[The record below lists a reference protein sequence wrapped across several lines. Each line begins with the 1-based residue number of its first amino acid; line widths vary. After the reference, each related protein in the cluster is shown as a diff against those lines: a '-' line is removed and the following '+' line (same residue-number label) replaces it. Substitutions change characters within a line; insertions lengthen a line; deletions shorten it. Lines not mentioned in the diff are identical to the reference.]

1 MREFDPFAWE
11 FHEDPYPTYRWLRDE
26 APFYRNEK
34 LGFVA
39 LSRYDDVLTGFKDV
53 ERFSNKDGVALEQA
67 SQGDPSDTASF
78 LAMDPPRHDA
88 MRGLVA
94 RGFTPR
100 RVMDLEPRIRA
111 IATQHIDRFI
121 EQGRC
126 DFIQDF
132 AGKLPMDVV
141 SEMIGVPP
149 EDRDRLRFWA
159 DTLMHREDGV
169 IDIPKEGMEAALNM
183 IVYFQDLVAQR
194 KRQRTTDLAS
204 ALLDVQLEGQSLT
217 DREVISFLFLM
228 VIAGNETT
236 TKLLGNASYWLWK
249 HPGQRALVRA
259 DASLIPAW
267 VEETLRYDGSTQALA
282 RTLNGDLE
290 LHGQRLRD
298 GDRVVLLVGSAN
310 RDDRVFP
317 DPDRYDVL
325 RDTSALLSFG
335 QGTHFCLGA
344 ALARLEARVALE
356 EVWRRFPDFSVEPAG
371 IVRVHSVNVRGFAAL
386 PITFTPEG
394 AREAR

>member
-53 ERFSNKDGVALEQA
+53 ERFSNKDGVALEQS

-236 TKLLGNASYWLWK
+236 TKLIGNAILALLRNPQQLERLRAE
-249 HPGQRALVRA
+249 PGLMENA
-259 DASLIPAW
+259 
-267 VEETLRYDGSTQALA
+267 VEELLRYDGPVQLTSRLA
-282 RTLNGDLE
+282 REDRELCGRTARRGD
-290 LHGQRLRD
+290 Q
-298 GDRVVLLVGSAN
+298 VVLLLAGAN
-310 RDDRVFP
+310 RDPSAFP
-317 DPDRYDVL
+317 DPDRLDLGRRDVRHL
-325 RDTSALLSFG
+325 AFS
-335 QGTHFCLGA
+335 QGIHFCLGA
-344 ALARLEARVALE
+344 QLARLEASLALGAL
-356 EVWRRFPDFSVEPAG
+356 VTRLPGLRLADASIRWSSNTVL
-371 IVRVHSVNVRGFAAL
+371 RGPEAL
-386 PITFTPEG
+386 QI
-394 AREAR
+394 AW